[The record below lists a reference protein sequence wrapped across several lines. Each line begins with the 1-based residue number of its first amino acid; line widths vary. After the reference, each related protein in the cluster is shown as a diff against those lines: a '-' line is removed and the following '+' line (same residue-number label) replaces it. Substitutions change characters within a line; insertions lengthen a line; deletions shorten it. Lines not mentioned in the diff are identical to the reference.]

1 MKPLKLRRWIL
12 SNVYIVKSGQLIDFG
27 GWEWLNL
34 RAFTDYD
41 KAIEFSQTVID
52 QIKPDDF
59 GETEDVEIETLTL
72 EQ

>member
-1 MKPLKLRRWIL
+1 MN
-12 SNVYIVKSGQLIDFG
+12 NVYVVKSGQLIDLV

-41 KAIEFSQTVID
+41 KAKEYASIVQRQID
-52 QIKPDDF
+52 PERLDKF
-59 GETEDVEIETLTL
+59 EDVEIETLTL